1 MFTTGNTTVDAIGQ
15 MHLEGNVIPHTWYE
29 NIRLESTGKP
39 DLIAITLL
47 SEIVYWYRPSYVK
60 EEASGRLIGIKKK
73 FKADALQRSYDSFV
87 DQFGF
92 SKKQVRVAMDRLEKL
107 AVIRREFRTVQTN
120 GTSLSNVLFID
131 LNIGLLEGI
140 TFMGNRVLPIKETG
154 SYPQG
159 EQGVT
164 LQGERVL
171 PIRETPPTRK
181 GNTYTEITTE
191 ITNTKIT
198 TENNNNDDDDQRVPA
213 CSASKP
219 STPLKQNAF
228 AFYEQNHFGALGSL
242 VINKI
247 DNWINDLSEPI
258 VIYAMEKAVMNGKTT
273 WGYVETILQDWWHK
287 KLFTLEA
294 IEAEDLRWKNQR
306 IKAAQ
311 QQNRT
316 QKTYQKPR
324 REEVVPEWFK
334 NRNNESSQK
343 PIEPSEPTEPVD
355 FEAERHKILAKL
367 DRGHKQYEKTQK
379 NS

>member
-60 EEASGRLIGIKKK
+60 EEASGRLLGMKKK

-87 DQFGF
+87 EQFGF
-92 SKKQVRVAMDRLEKL
+92 SKKQVREAMDRLEKL
-107 AVIRREFRTVQTN
+107 GIISRDFRTVQSN
-120 GTSLSNVLFID
+120 GTSLSNVLYID

-140 TFMGNRVLPIKETG
+140 TFMGNRVLPVKVTG
-154 SYPQG
+154 SSPQG
-159 EQGVT
+159 EQGIT
-164 LQGERVL
+164 CQGNRVL
-171 PIRETPPTRK
+171 PSREIPPTRQ

-198 TENNNNDDDDQRVPA
+198 TENNNDDDRSPA
-213 CSASKP
+213 YAASK
-219 STPLKQNAF
+219 TPTPPKQNAF

-242 VINKI
+242 IMYKI
-247 DNWINDLSEPI
+247 ESWIKDMSEPV
-258 VIYAMEKAVMNGKTT
+258 VIKAMEKAVLNGKTT
-273 WGYVETILQDWWHK
+273 WGYVETILKDWWNK

-294 IEAEDLRWKNQR
+294 IEADDLRWRDQR
-306 IKAAQ
+306 IKATQ
-311 QQNRT
+311 QKNKPQRT
-316 QKTYQKPR
+316 YMQPR

-334 NRNNESSQK
+334 NRNDDSASKKEEPSP
-343 PIEPSEPTEPVD
+343 PIEAID
-355 FEAERHKILAKL
+355 FEAERQKILATL
-367 DRGHKQYEKTQK
+367 DRGHKKFEQTQK